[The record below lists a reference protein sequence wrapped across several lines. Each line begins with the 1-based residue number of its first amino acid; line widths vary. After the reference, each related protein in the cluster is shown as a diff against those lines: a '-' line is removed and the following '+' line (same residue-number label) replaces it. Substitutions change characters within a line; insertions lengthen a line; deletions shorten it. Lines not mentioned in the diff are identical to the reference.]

1 MGRGVG
7 VAGCGATSGAAPL
20 IIDGIRQRRR
30 RDPREDLAA
39 LRRGRQI
46 WPRLL
51 NAAIFGF
58 AVLLLDSVVGLVMY
72 RVTRTVITLAHGDQ
86 ERFVLTYSLLGSV
99 TTLPY
104 VIAGTFFLA
113 VAAGHRLG
121 EHSRRWILLG
131 IGIYALVR
139 IAILLASG
147 PSDIPGISIA
157 AIITGVL
164 VTLPLMAG
172 VALLGARRARRTQAG
187 FYARIYL
194 HRLPPE
200 DRDAAL
206 ALLDETAA
214 ARRA

>member
-1 MGRGVG
+1 MLDRQPANSYVSSIIALALGIVLAVG
-7 VAGCGATSGAAPL
+7 VSAFFGLIRWGGEWASQVAGATSGAAPL

-30 RDPREDLAA
+30 RDPRDDLNA
-39 LRRGRQI
+39 LRRRRQI

-51 NAAIFGF
+51 IASIFGF

-72 RVTRTVITLAHGDQ
+72 RVTRAAINLAHGDQ
-86 ERFVLTYSLLGSV
+86 DRFVQTYTLLGSV

-104 VIAGTFFLA
+104 VIAGTFLLA
-113 VAAGHRLG
+113 IAAGHRLG
-121 EHSRRWILLG
+121 E
-131 IGIYALVR
+131 
-139 IAILLASG
+139 AS
-147 PSDIPGISIA
+147 
-157 AIITGVL
+157 
-164 VTLPLMAG
+164 
-172 VALLGARRARRTQAG
+172 RRTQAG

>member
-1 MGRGVG
+1 MLDRQPANSYVSSIIALALGIVLAVG
-7 VAGCGATSGAAPL
+7 VSAFFGLIGWGGEWASQVAGATSGAAPL

-30 RDPREDLAA
+30 RDPRDDLNA
-39 LRRGRQI
+39 LRRRRQI

-51 NAAIFGF
+51 IASIFGF

-72 RVTRTVITLAHGDQ
+72 RVTRAAINLAHGDQ
-86 ERFVLTYSLLGSV
+86 DRFVQTYTLLGSV

-104 VIAGTFFLA
+104 VIAGTFLLA
-113 VAAGHRLG
+113 IAAGHRLG
-121 EHSRRWILLG
+121 E
-131 IGIYALVR
+131 
-139 IAILLASG
+139 AS
-147 PSDIPGISIA
+147 
-157 AIITGVL
+157 
-164 VTLPLMAG
+164 
-172 VALLGARRARRTQAG
+172 RRTQAG

-214 ARRA
+214 AQRD

>member
-1 MGRGVG
+1 MLDRQPANSYVSSIIALALGIVLAVG
-7 VAGCGATSGAAPL
+7 VSAFFGLIGWGGEWASQVAGATSGAAPL

-30 RDPREDLAA
+30 RDPRDDLNA
-39 LRRGRQI
+39 LRRRRQI

-51 NAAIFGF
+51 IASIFGF

-72 RVTRTVITLAHGDQ
+72 RVTRAAINLAHGDQ
-86 ERFVLTYSLLGSV
+86 DRFVQTYTLLGSV

-104 VIAGTFFLA
+104 VIAGTFLLA
-113 VAAGHRLG
+113 IAAGHRLG
-121 EHSRRWILLG
+121 E
-131 IGIYALVR
+131 
-139 IAILLASG
+139 AS
-147 PSDIPGISIA
+147 
-157 AIITGVL
+157 
-164 VTLPLMAG
+164 
-172 VALLGARRARRTQAG
+172 RRTQAG

>member
-1 MGRGVG
+1 MLDRQPANSYVSSIIALALGIVLAVG
-7 VAGCGATSGAAPL
+7 VSAFFGLIGWGGEWASQVAGATSGAAPL

-30 RDPREDLAA
+30 RDPRDDLNA

-51 NAAIFGF
+51 IASIFGF

-72 RVTRTVITLAHGDQ
+72 RVTRAAINLAHGDQ
-86 ERFVLTYSLLGSV
+86 DRFVQTYTLLGSV

-104 VIAGTFFLA
+104 VIAGTFLLA
-113 VAAGHRLG
+113 IAAGHRLG
-121 EHSRRWILLG
+121 E
-131 IGIYALVR
+131 
-139 IAILLASG
+139 AS
-147 PSDIPGISIA
+147 
-157 AIITGVL
+157 
-164 VTLPLMAG
+164 
-172 VALLGARRARRTQAG
+172 RRTQAG

-214 ARRA
+214 AQRD

>member
-1 MGRGVG
+1 MSDTQ
-7 VAGCGATSGAAPL
+7 GATSYASSIVAL
-20 IIDGIRQRRR
+20 VLGI
-30 RDPREDLAA
+30 AN

-51 NAAIFGF
+51 IAAIFGF

-72 RVTRTVITLAHGDQ
+72 RVTRTAITLAHGVQ
-86 ERFVLTYSLLGSV
+86 ERFLQTYSMLGLV

-121 EHSRRWILLG
+121 EGSRRWILLG
-131 IGIYALVR
+131 VGIYAVMQV
-139 IAILLASG
+139 AILLASG
-147 PSDIPGISIA
+147 PSDIPGISVA
-157 AIITGVL
+157 AIIASVI

-194 HRLPPE
+194 HRLPAE

-214 ARRA
+214 TRRA